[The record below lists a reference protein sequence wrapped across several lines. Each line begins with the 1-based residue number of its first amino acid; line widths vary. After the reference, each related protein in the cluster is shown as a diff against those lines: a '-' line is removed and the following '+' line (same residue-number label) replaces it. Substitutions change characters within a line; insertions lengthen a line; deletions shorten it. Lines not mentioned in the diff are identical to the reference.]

1 MNNPIFSLS
10 LALLMFCTPVAQA
23 SEEVQSEQLQKIESL
38 QQRATKLASGDIGSE
53 NYYLAK
59 AQAWLDLATSEHY
72 EKDTSGALAAAIEK
86 AETLLNALEN
96 KQTDINMDTPFQVPG
111 SEAIRPDLQEQIA
124 ILKTNDKFSC
134 GQRQIATAEIYL
146 VWAGHEFYESGQS
159 HAESYIRSVENLIY
173 EGKVAMDNCA
183 AAQVVAVAPP
193 MEKITLSSD
202 ALFAFNKATLNASA
216 LSSLDELA
224 ENIKKTNVLEEI
236 VLVGHTD
243 RLRSDGRPERNQ
255 LLSEQRAESIRQ
267 FLIDKGIPAEK
278 IHASGAGSTQP
289 IVECSNKL
297 SKTKQIACLQP
308 NRRVEITLRAG
319 NAVDE
324 NKEMVK

>member
-1 MNNPIFSLS
+1 MNKPAFLLLLGLLLS
-10 LALLMFCTPVAQA
+10 NIPPAVAADESQQIEAL
-23 SEEVQSEQLQKIESL
+23 
-38 QQRATKLASGDIGSE
+38 QRRAEKLVFDGLDSNDYHLS
-53 NYYLAK
+53 K
-59 AQAWLDLATSEHY
+59 AHAWLDLATSEHF

-86 AETLLNALEN
+86 AEMLLNALEN
-96 KQTDINMDTPFQVPG
+96 KQTNISMDTPLQVQG

-124 ILKTNDKFSC
+124 ILKTHDKFSC

-146 VWAGHEFYESGQS
+146 VWGGHEFYESGQS

-173 EGKVAMDNCA
+173 EGKVAIDNCA
-183 AAQVVAVAPP
+183 AAQVVAVAPLL
-193 MEKITLSSD
+193 EKITLSSD

-243 RLRSDGRPERNQ
+243 RLRSDGHPERNQ

-278 IHASGAGSTQP
+278 IHASGAGSSQP

-308 NRRVEITLRAG
+308 NRRVEITLRGG
-319 NAVDE
+319 NAVDAS
-324 NKEMVK
+324 KGFVK